1 MFTMIVLAVLGTV
14 LLLVLAVVV
23 GVVDA
28 AQAPRWR
35 AVAADRRRAW
45 ESGGHRANGYPA
57 DEHPTGPQPLSG
69 RR

>member
-1 MFTMIVLAVLGTV
+1 MMIVLAVLGTV
-14 LLLVLAVVV
+14 LIFVLAVVV

-35 AVAADRRRAW
+35 EVAADRRRAW
-45 ESGGHRANGYPA
+45 EAGGDRSAGYR
-57 DEHPTGPQPLSG
+57 DDHPTGPQPLSG

>member
-1 MFTMIVLAVLGTV
+1 MIILAVVGT
-14 LLLVLAVVV
+14 LLILVLAVVA

-45 ESGGHRANGYPA
+45 EAGQYHD

>member
-1 MFTMIVLAVLGTV
+1 MIVVAVLGTV
-14 LLLVLAVVV
+14 LIFVLAVVV

-28 AQAPRWR
+28 RQAARWR

-45 ESGGHRANGYPA
+45 ETGLHDD

>member
-1 MFTMIVLAVLGTV
+1 MVILAVVGT
-14 LLLVLAVVV
+14 LLIVVLAVVV
-23 GVVDA
+23 GFVEN

-35 AVAADRRRAW
+35 EVAAERRRAW
-45 ESGGHRANGYPA
+45 EHGIPYD